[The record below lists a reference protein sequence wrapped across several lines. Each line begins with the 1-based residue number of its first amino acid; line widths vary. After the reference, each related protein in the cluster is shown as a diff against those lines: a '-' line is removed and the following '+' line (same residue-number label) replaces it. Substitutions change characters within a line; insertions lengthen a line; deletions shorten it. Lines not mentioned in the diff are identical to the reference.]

1 MKSCI
6 VISDSFKGSLSSAE
20 ICAIASQTIP
30 AFFPDCHVTAIPV
43 ADGGE
48 GTVDCFLAAL
58 PGERR
63 TAVVQG
69 PFGEP
74 VEAAYALIGEDAV
87 VEMAAAAGLPLAGS
101 RLDPATASTYGVGQL
116 IADAISRGARRILLG
131 LGGSATNDGG
141 CGAAAALGAEF
152 YDETGARLIPAGGT
166 LARIARVELSG
177 LRRRLSGVQFTVM
190 CDVDNPLCGPAGAA
204 AVFAPQKGADE
215 RTVRLLDDGLR
226 HLAEIV
232 RSQLGVP
239 ILDVPGAGAAGGMG
253 GGCLAFFGAAL
264 RPGIECILD
273 LVRFDELLAGAD
285 LVLTGEGRIDAQS
298 VHGKVISGIARRTSR
313 AGVPLVALVGCI
325 DDSAEAA
332 YSLGVT
338 AMFSIDR
345 TARSFS
351 ETRSRSAQDYRAA
364 LCDILRLIR
373 TYERR

>member
-101 RLDPATASTYGVGQL
+101 RLDPTAASTYGVGQL
-116 IADAISRGARRILLG
+116 IADAVGRGARRILLG

-152 YDETGARLIPAGGT
+152 YDETGARLIP
-166 LARIARVELSG
+166 
-177 LRRRLSGVQFTVM
+177 
-190 CDVDNPLCGPAGAA
+190 
-204 AVFAPQKGADE
+204 
-215 RTVRLLDDGLR
+215 
-226 HLAEIV
+226 
-232 RSQLGVP
+232 
-239 ILDVPGAGAAGGMG
+239 
-253 GGCLAFFGAAL
+253 
-264 RPGIECILD
+264 
-273 LVRFDELLAGAD
+273 
-285 LVLTGEGRIDAQS
+285 
-298 VHGKVISGIARRTSR
+298 